1 MVIVSFVAVPRPV
14 QGHVL
19 SDGRTGRRERHCVR
33 RVRQH
38 RPIHLLRKLSPQPVP
53 SWQRC
58 RTGPELRYQP
68 HGTGQDAHAAP
79 GPRQPSG
86 TLLEEKQGHIQEP
99 PGLSC
104 QGLQGRGHEGS
115 VQGTGMYHTQGCTRI
130 RRVLLWVR
138 VSHREG
144 DGLQGKRQ
152 HFVFACGWRT
162 CRRDVVGGH
171 LSRRCGKVAA
181 SGRWHGWQREEV

>member
-1 MVIVSFVAVPRPV
+1 MVIVSFVTVPRLV

-19 SDGRTGRRERHCVR
+19 SDGRTGRRERHRVR

-38 RPIHLLRKLSPQPVP
+38 RPIHLLRQLPPMSVP
-53 SWQRC
+53 GRQRGW
-58 RTGPELRYQP
+58 TGPELCHQP
-68 HGTGQDAHAAP
+68 HGTGQDPNAAP

-86 TLLEEKQGHIQEP
+86 TLLEEEQGCLQEP

-104 QGLQGRGHEGS
+104 QGFQGRGHEGFI
-115 VQGTGMYHTQGCTRI
+115 QGIGVYHTQGRTRI
-130 RRVLLWVR
+130 RSVLLWVR

-144 DGLQGKRQ
+144 DRLQGKRQ

-162 CRRDVVGGH
+162 CRRDVLGGH
-171 LSRRCGKVAA
+171 LSRGCCQVAA
-181 SGRWHGWQREEV
+181 SGRWHGWLREEV